1 MRLKK
6 LHSTTNCTTEALGRL
21 VYFLNLVPGSLWG
34 RGTVGEGKGTM
45 NHTIVMIEYR
55 PVSQDKWK
63 LLAECPNARVIFE
76 TFDEAKAAIDRLRRE
91 GNIVGCEMR
100 AVVMQPAYS
109 VPVTELE
116 EVQNA

>member
-1 MRLKK
+1 
-6 LHSTTNCTTEALGRL
+6 
-21 VYFLNLVPGSLWG
+21 
-34 RGTVGEGKGTM
+34 M

-55 PVSQDKWK
+55 PVSQDKWY
-63 LLAECPNARVIFE
+63 LLKECNNARVIFE
-76 TFDEAKAAIDRLRRE
+76 TFDEARNAIIRLSRE
-91 GNIVGCEMR
+91 GDLVGCEMR